1 VSNEA
6 DACLSLGLPATICHT
21 IDSHSPLH
29 DLSIET
35 MAKRKM
41 EVIVLLDATD
51 AMTSCTVE
59 ARHAYQA
66 SDIALVGDE
75 AQTIIRRLPDGMV
88 TVDYSCFYERAVGAV
103 TLEDALACSQGV
115 RSRNATPREDIASA
129 SCRAVEAAA
138 GHGQASGVSGVAP
151 QAEALEPP
159 RRGPLSSG
167 TNAWQ
172 GAWESLRENRARVHV
187 RGSRARSAGAPFYS
201 VS

>member
-1 VSNEA
+1 MSNEA

-21 IDSHSPLH
+21 IDRHSPLH

-75 AQTIIRRLPDGMV
+75 MQTIIRRLPDGTV
-88 TVDYSCFYERAVGAV
+88 TVDYSCFRERAVGAA

-115 RSRNATPREDIASA
+115 LSRNATPREAVA
-129 SCRAVEAAA
+129 LVGAAAVEAAA
-138 GHGQASGVSGVAP
+138 AEYEQAAGTGEAAAP
-151 QAEALEPP
+151 EGGSSHSL
-159 RRGPLSSG
+159 RRGSLSSG
-167 TNAWQ
+167 TSPWP
-172 GAWESLRENRARVHV
+172 GARENRREILRV
-187 RGSRARSAGAPFYS
+187 RSSRARSAGTPS
-201 VS
+201 RPIS